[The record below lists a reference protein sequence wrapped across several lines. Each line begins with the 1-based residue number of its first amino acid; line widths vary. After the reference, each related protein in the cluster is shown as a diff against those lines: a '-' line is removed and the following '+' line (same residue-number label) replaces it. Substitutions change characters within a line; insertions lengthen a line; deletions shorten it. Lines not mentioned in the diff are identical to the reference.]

1 MLIHIGFH
9 KTGTSWLQ
17 QTLFATDPFVTPW
30 RSREIA
36 AQIILPNELSF
47 DSAEALRALE
57 DVAES
62 GGGST
67 GRELLRV
74 LSWERLSGSP
84 HAGGFDAA
92 QIAGRLHEMYPD
104 ARVLIGVREQR
115 SMTLALYRQYV
126 RDGGVAT
133 LRGYLFPR
141 NPAEIPQFRFEHL
154 EYHRLV
160 ERYMELFG
168 RERVLVLPQEDL
180 SADSVAFARK
190 VCGFFGVDQA
200 VADRIEHRTVYAS
213 LGDVATALKRHANK
227 VLVRSSLSPGARYYV
242 KNHEARFERLDR
254 LIPAAASRPVEQRW
268 KREVA
273 DAVGDRFG
281 VSNARLSELIER
293 DLSEFGYDVPD

>member
-126 RDGGVAT
+126 RDGGGGHVAGLFVPAQPSGDPTVPLRTPGVSPSRRAIHGT
-133 LRGYLFPR
+133 LRPR
-141 NPAEIPQFRFEHL
+141 
-154 EYHRLV
+154 
-160 ERYMELFG
+160 
-168 RERVLVLPQEDL
+168 
-180 SADSVAFARK
+180 
-190 VCGFFGVDQA
+190 
-200 VADRIEHRTVYAS
+200 T
-213 LGDVATALKRHANK
+213 
-227 VLVRSSLSPGARYYV
+227 SPG
-242 KNHEARFERLDR
+242 
-254 LIPAAASRPVEQRW
+254 PSPGGPQR
-268 KREVA
+268 
-273 DAVGDRFG
+273 
-281 VSNARLSELIER
+281 
-293 DLSEFGYDVPD
+293 